1 MAGAQLGYPI
11 AGLLGGLF
19 SSTAATL
26 HLSRQSRREPQLARP
41 LAVGVLGACAV
52 LLPRVVIVAA
62 ILNPAVAVA
71 LIPTLL
77 PSAVVAVVIVAW
89 TFLQP
94 RGSGT
99 EGAPYE
105 DRSPLRLGTAIPMAL
120 GLQAIIFVIAF
131 VRQTWGSPGVLA
143 SAAVLGLTDVD
154 ALTLSMS
161 TMGSGSDVVALGAQA
176 IAVGILANTI
186 LKLTLVLALGNAGF
200 RRWAAGGLVA
210 LAAGTAL
217 GLWLRR

>member
-1 MAGAQLGYPI
+1 
-11 AGLLGGLF
+11 
-19 SSTAATL
+19 
-26 HLSRQSRREPQLARP
+26 
-41 LAVGVLGACAV
+41 
-52 LLPRVVIVAA
+52 VIVTA
-62 ILNPAVAVA
+62 ILNPAVAMA

-77 PSAVVAVVIVAW
+77 PSAVVAASIVAW

-94 RGSGT
+94 RGPET
-99 EGAPYE
+99 ESAPYE

-120 GLQAIIFVIAF
+120 GLQAIILVITF

-154 ALTLSMS
+154 ALTFSMS
-161 TMGSGSDVVALGAQA
+161 TMGTEPDVVALGAQA

-186 LKLTLVLALGNAGF
+186 LKLALVLALGNPGF
-200 RRWAAGGLVA
+200 RRWAGIGLVA

-217 GLWLRR
+217 GLWFRR